1 MRPDVEEFFCG
12 ISFDAYRLLGSH
24 PAGPGR
30 GWLFTLWAPHARRVQ
45 LLGDWNGWDLYSAAE
60 LTFCEDGL
68 WRGRVPQ
75 AQLGQLYKYNIQG
88 PDGSW
93 QLRADPF
100 AFAFEAL
107 PGTASRLAEPNYPF
121 AAPLLRG
128 ARRDAPVLIY
138 ELHAASWHRH
148 WDGRY
153 YTGPEL
159 AKSLVPYLVEHHY
172 THVEFLPLAEYPFD
186 GSWGYQGC
194 GYFAPTQRIGGF
206 AGFAALVD
214 ALHTAG
220 IAVLMDFVPVHF
232 APDADRLAGF
242 DGAPLFESGPRVSG
256 RLNCDLASP
265 PVRRAPNWAMLADA
279 GHRALAAYS
288 KALNA
293 FCLAHPALYAPQS
306 FAWTAQDAST
316 GVLGFTLQAGC
327 ETLLCALNTGT
338 QAVQG
343 FGLKPGWGSCALPLF
358 AAGWVDN
365 APRPIANGWLALD
378 LAPLSGGIWQIE

>member
-1 MRPDVEEFFCG
+1 MGAAR
-12 ISFDAYRLLGSH
+12 
-24 PAGPGR
+24 
-30 GWLFTLWAPHARRVQ
+30 RRVQ

-214 ALHTAG
+214 ALHAAG

-232 APDADRLAGF
+232 APDADRLACF
-242 DGAPLFESGPRVSG
+242 DGAPLFESGPSDWG
-256 RLNCDLASP
+256 SLNFDLASP
-265 PVRRAPNWAMLADA
+265 PVRSFLLSSAAFWLQVCRCDGLRVDA
-279 GHRALAAYS
+279 IG
-288 KALNA
+288 N
-293 FCLAHPALYAPQS
+293 ALYHCPNGWQAAE
-306 FAWTAQDAST
+306 FFKTLTARA
-316 GVLGFTLQAGC
+316 AR
-327 ETLLCALNTGT
+327 
-338 QAVQG
+338 AV
-343 FGLKPGWGSCALPLF
+343 
-358 AAGWVDN
+358 
-365 APRPIANGWLALD
+365 PRPHA
-378 LAPLSGGIWQIE
+378 GGRGQRRFHERHLRYRQRRAGL

>member
-12 ISFDAYRLLGSH
+12 ISYDAYRLLGSH

-138 ELHAASWHRH
+138 ELHAASWQKVWCPILWSTTTPMWSFCR
-148 WDGRY
+148 WQNTRL
-153 YTGPEL
+153 T
-159 AKSLVPYLVEHHY
+159 A
-172 THVEFLPLAEYPFD
+172 
-186 GSWGYQGC
+186 
-194 GYFAPTQRIGGF
+194 
-206 AGFAALVD
+206 AGA
-214 ALHTAG
+214 TRGAG
-220 IAVLMDFVPVHF
+220 ILPPPSA
-232 APDADRLAGF
+232 LAG
-242 DGAPLFESGPRVSG
+242 
-256 RLNCDLASP
+256 
-265 PVRRAPNWAMLADA
+265 
-279 GHRALAAYS
+279 
-288 KALNA
+288 
-293 FCLAHPALYAPQS
+293 
-306 FAWTAQDAST
+306 
-316 GVLGFTLQAGC
+316 LQALPRWWMPC
-327 ETLLCALNTGT
+327 TP
-338 QAVQG
+338 Q
-343 FGLKPGWGSCALPLF
+343 ALPC
-358 AAGWVDN
+358 
-365 APRPIANGWLALD
+365 
-378 LAPLSGGIWQIE
+378 

>member
-68 WRGRVPQ
+68 WRGQVPQ

-194 GYFAPTQRIGGF
+194 GYFAPPS
-206 AGFAALVD
+206 A
-214 ALHTAG
+214 
-220 IAVLMDFVPVHF
+220 
-232 APDADRLAGF
+232 LAG
-242 DGAPLFESGPRVSG
+242 
-256 RLNCDLASP
+256 
-265 PVRRAPNWAMLADA
+265 
-279 GHRALAAYS
+279 
-288 KALNA
+288 
-293 FCLAHPALYAPQS
+293 
-306 FAWTAQDAST
+306 
-316 GVLGFTLQAGC
+316 LQALPRWWMPC
-327 ETLLCALNTGT
+327 TP
-338 QAVQG
+338 Q
-343 FGLKPGWGSCALPLF
+343 ALPC
-358 AAGWVDN
+358 
-365 APRPIANGWLALD
+365 
-378 LAPLSGGIWQIE
+378 

>member
-214 ALHTAG
+214 ALHAAG

-232 APDADRLAGF
+232 APDADRLACF
-242 DGAPLFESGPRVSG
+242 DGAPLFESGPSDWG
-256 RLNCDLASP
+256 SLNFDLGQPAGAQLSAQFGGVLAAGV
-265 PVRRAPNWAMLADA
+265 PVRRPAGGCHRQRAVPLPQRLAGSRVFQNADSWAARAVPRLHA
-279 GHRALAAYS
+279 GGRGQRRFHERHLRYRQRRA
-288 KALNA
+288 
-293 FCLAHPALYAPQS
+293 
-306 FAWTAQDAST
+306 
-316 GVLGFTLQAGC
+316 
-327 ETLLCALNTGT
+327 
-338 QAVQG
+338 
-343 FGLKPGWGSCALPLF
+343 GL
-358 AAGWVDN
+358 
-365 APRPIANGWLALD
+365 
-378 LAPLSGGIWQIE
+378 